1 MSGRVYMSRGQAKGV
16 FSVASQ
22 VNDRLQRMNE
32 EMLPLILE
40 LIHAQKSSSDRISS
54 ATYQKLLSG
63 QRIASTASDGK
74 YEVRLSLEL
83 SKQP

>member
-1 MSGRVYMSRGQAKGV
+1 MNGV

-32 EMLPLILE
+32 EMLPLILA

-54 ATYQKLLSG
+54 ATYQKLSSG
-63 QRIASTASDGK
+63 QPIVSTVSDGK
-74 YEVRLSLEL
+74 YELQLSLAL
-83 SKQP
+83 CKQH